1 MNPQKNIQAILD
13 ALALQQQR
21 GQTSLSIT
29 IESDLILEAM
39 NALRDYR
46 KIFAP
51 VIPGAT
57 NKSSIQA
64 AYERMRQASASKLTV
79 LVFVECK
86 TKQEFLDA
94 LGQLPVRKSSEW
106 RIFDDETD

>member
-1 MNPQKNIQAILD
+1 MNPQKNIKAILD
-13 ALALQQQR
+13 GLALQQQ
-21 GQTSLSIT
+21 GEASLSIT
-29 IESDLILEAM
+29 IESDLILDAM

-57 NKSSIQA
+57 NKSSIEA

-86 TKQEFLDA
+86 TKQEFLVA
-94 LGQLPVRKSSEW
+94 LDRLPVRKSSEW
-106 RIFDDETD
+106 RIFGDERD